1 MEFPIMGCFK
11 LTNSMQGMVPFFPI
25 DPAVGLDSIS
35 IGLKKWHIKEI
46 NKQNI
51 WRSTQKYRTC
61 IYNCDVIIH
70 NCNEK
75 VTQTTNIKTLEC
87 DEIKAGVTTTPGGT
101 HNSKLPENDNRQQ
114 QNSNDV
120 RTPGSIGSDGV
131 GISSSPLQ
139 THTSTCTQPWA
150 SATMASVLADS

>member
-1 MEFPIMGCFK
+1 MGCFK

-25 DPAVGLDSIS
+25 DPAVVLDSIS

-51 WRSTQKYRTC
+51 WRSTQKYRTY
-61 IYNCDVIIH
+61 IYNFDVIIH

-75 VTQTTNIKTLEC
+75 VTQTTNIKTPEC
-87 DEIKAGVTTTPGGT
+87 DEIKAGVTTTPGGM
-101 HNSKLPENDNRQQ
+101 HNSKLPGNDNRQQ

-120 RTPGSIGSDGV
+120 RTQSVSRAPV
-131 GISSSPLQ
+131 QLALMVLVFHLVHCRHTHPHTRHHEQAPPWSPF
-139 THTSTCTQPWA
+139 
-150 SATMASVLADS
+150 